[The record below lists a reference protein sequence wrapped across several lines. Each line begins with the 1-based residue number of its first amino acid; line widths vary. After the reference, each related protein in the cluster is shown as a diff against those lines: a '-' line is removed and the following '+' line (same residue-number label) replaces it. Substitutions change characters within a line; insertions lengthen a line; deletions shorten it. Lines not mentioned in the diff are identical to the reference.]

1 MTDNA
6 GVQFERAEYDTAP
19 APAECAECK
28 QALPGYYYDVNGAT
42 VCEKCRY
49 AIESKLT
56 SGSGAGRL
64 LRATA
69 AGVVAAA
76 LGALLYYAIA
86 ALSGYEFGLI
96 AIVVGFAVG
105 TAVNWGSNGRG
116 GWLYQTL
123 AIVLT
128 YLAIVSTYIPP
139 IINELRTL
147 APEEEAA
154 SSNEAGTDAAPAAG
168 EAAATTDASATGETA
183 AAVEPPSGAAGLV
196 AFATVLMVIAV
207 AAPFLAGFENI
218 IGLVIIGI
226 GLFEAWKLNRR
237 TELTI
242 SGPHT
247 LASRAAETA
256 GG

>member
-1 MTDNA
+1 MTENA
-6 GVQFERAEYDTAP
+6 GFQFDRAEYENAP
-19 APAECAECK
+19 AQTECAECK
-28 QALPGYYYDVNGAT
+28 QPLQGYYYDVNGSM

-49 AIESKLT
+49 AMESKLT

-64 LRATA
+64 FRATA
-69 AGVVAAA
+69 AGLVAAA
-76 LGALLYYAIA
+76 LGALLYYGIA
-86 ALSGYEFGLI
+86 AFTGYEFGLI

-123 AIVLT
+123 AIALT

-139 IINELRTL
+139 IVNELRTI
-147 APEEEAA
+147 ASEEAQA
-154 SSNEAGTDAAPAAG
+154 SQGATEAEG
-168 EAAATTDASATGETA
+168 TGE
-183 AAVEPPSGAAGLV
+183 SLAGPAGFV
-196 AFATVLMVIAV
+196 AFAMIIMVIAM

-242 SGPHT
+242 SGPHA
-247 LASRAAETA
+247 LATRPAEMM

>member
-1 MTDNA
+1 MSDDA
-6 GVQFERAEYDTAP
+6 GVQFDRAEYETAP
-19 APAECAECK
+19 GQAACAECS
-28 QALPGYYYDVNGAT
+28 QPLAGYYYDVNGQT
-42 VCEKCRY
+42 VCERCRY
-49 AIESKLT
+49 AIESKFA

-64 LRATA
+64 LRAIG

-76 LGALLYYAIA
+76 LGSALYYAIA
-86 ALSGYEFGLI
+86 ALTGYEFGLI

-105 TAVNWGSNGRG
+105 TAVRWGSNGRG

-123 AIVLT
+123 AIALT

-139 IINELRTL
+139 IIEELSKV
-147 APEEEAA
+147 PEA
-154 SSNEAGTDAAPAAG
+154 
-168 EAAATTDASATGETA
+168 EAAAAPDQPVAEPSAVAQTAETTADAQGEA
-183 AAVEPPSGAAGLV
+183 LPRPPFAVLLAIV
-196 AFATVLMVIAV
+196 FVIAI

-226 GLFEAWKLNRR
+226 GIYEAWKLNRR

-247 LASRAAETA
+247 LASQGAATI